1 MSDRLRFPFIQRGLA
16 PMSMMP
22 IQLSRDSSSTNAMAL
37 VDSGATMNVLPYELG
52 LELGAIWEAQDIAVR
67 LGGSFGG
74 DEAKLPALN
83 ATVGA
88 FESVELIFAWTRKPN
103 TPLILGQV
111 NFFREFNVFFF
122 GGDLI
127 FEVAKR

>member
-52 LELGAIWEAQDIAVR
+52 LELGATWEAQDIAVR

-74 DEAKLPALN
+74 DEAKLLALN

-88 FESVELIFAWTRKPN
+88 FESVELIFAWTQKPN